1 MRSKTESKVLEVQGA
16 FRRGRSCVDQIFTI
30 RQLSEKVLEKNKQMV
45 IGCIDLEKAYDKVCR
60 VRLWQ
65 VLERYGIQG
74 GLMTAI
80 RSMYLGSQACVRASG
95 KMSGWFPITQGVR
108 QGCVMSPWLFNVFMD
123 GIIREVKENLQGGV
137 QLTTTNVQMLLFADD
152 VVMVTE
158 KKDDMQRNLDEMKKV
173 MEKWGMKMHWGK
185 TKVMVVSRTEEECKL
200 SIEGED
206 IEDVK
211 KLKYLGAMISADGR
225 CDEEIEQRVGAAAKV
240 VGAMRKEVLERRELL
255 KKTKLRVFNAMVVP
269 TLTYGCETWTMQ
281 KRHESKIQ
289 ACEMMFLRRVEGV
302 IRMDRVRNEAAR
314 RSLGQEAVLD
324 IVKEKQRRW
333 KVKVEEMDGDRLVKQ
348 VYEEEMTGKRPR
360 GRPTKRWTDNFK

>member
-1 MRSKTESKVLEVQGA
+1 MERWKEYFSGLLQAGGQENESPKKAAGSCPMYEEDSIGIEEVLEAIAKLKSGKAPGVCGIDAEMLKAGGMVAAEWLHRVIEVAWAKGEVANDWKKAVIVPLHKKGSKMVCSNYRGISLLSIPNKVYARILDSRVRSKTESKVLEVQGA

-45 IGCIDLEKAYDKVCR
+45 IACIDLEKAYDKVCR

-158 KKDDMQRNLDEMKKV
+158 KKDDMQSNLDEMKKV
-173 MEKWGMKMHWGK
+173 MEKWGMKMH
-185 TKVMVVSRTEEECKL
+185 
-200 SIEGED
+200 
-206 IEDVK
+206 
-211 KLKYLGAMISADGR
+211 
-225 CDEEIEQRVGAAAKV
+225 
-240 VGAMRKEVLERRELL
+240 
-255 KKTKLRVFNAMVVP
+255 
-269 TLTYGCETWTMQ
+269 
-281 KRHESKIQ
+281 
-289 ACEMMFLRRVEGV
+289 
-302 IRMDRVRNEAAR
+302 
-314 RSLGQEAVLD
+314 
-324 IVKEKQRRW
+324 
-333 KVKVEEMDGDRLVKQ
+333 
-348 VYEEEMTGKRPR
+348 
-360 GRPTKRWTDNFK
+360 